1 MNPKIEIK
9 APVSGWHTVS
19 REQAAEIVGFLLHNM
34 QAIPKAERPAY
45 IERERLRGCTVGDL
59 LPALSIET
67 AHAGNFYAYPGGWVL
82 LSRVYRLTEQ
92 EAAENALLFLDRWEG
107 IDQAGRTVGAA
118 FSDGATVETSKNWQ
132 L

>member
-1 MNPKIEIK
+1 MENMIQVKS
-9 APVSGWHTVS
+9 PVSGWRTVS

-45 IERERLRGCTVGDL
+45 IERERLRGCTAGDL
-59 LPALSIET
+59 LPALNVET

-82 LSRVYRLTEQ
+82 LTRVYRLTEQ

-118 FSDGATVETSKNWQ
+118 FPDSATVETLKNWK